1 MSQAL
6 DGTDNSLLHLLHAG
20 GGDLHYDDIIK
31 PVYHQ
36 ARETIAVAEYPAIE
50 GFIKQSL
57 PQTQCRLHAIG
68 QPLGRH
74 AVSGI
79 TADQAAADQGV
90 GVHKRYPHR
99 FVVRGPNLHL
109 RAGLKLR
116 QRAAAGIHLVAVHP
130 QVTGPETT
138 FCAFAQVENGKI
150 HQRLFLSGHVFSV
163 GSRIHEALQ
172 LAFVGQLYLEHP
184 AIAVGVFVHD
194 FRLVFQLF
202 IDLDDLAGYRA
213 ENV

>member
-6 DGTDNSLLHLLHAG
+6 DGTYDGVFHLFHAG
-20 GGDLHYDDIIK
+20 RGDLHYDDIIK

-36 ARETIAVAEYPAIE
+36 ARQTIAVAKYPTIE
-50 GFIKQSL
+50 GLIEQSF

-79 TADQAAADQGV
+79 TTDQPAADQGM
-90 GVHKRYPHR
+90 GVHKRHPHR
-99 FVVRGPNLHL
+99 FVVRCPNLHL

-130 QVTGPETT
+130 QMTGPETT

-150 HQRLFLSGHVFSV
+150 HQQLFLSGHMFSV
-163 GSRIHEALQ
+163 GSRIHEAFQ

-184 AIAVGVFVHD
+184 AISVGVFVHN
-194 FRLVFQLF
+194 FRLVFELF
-202 IDLDDLAGYRA
+202 VDLNDLAGYRT
-213 ENV
+213 EYV